1 MNSLQ
6 KGFLFVA
13 VALVALA
20 MGFYLNSHP
29 EPEVSGAGVRAVAT
43 DAGLNAALK
52 TELANMAG
60 GKASLSQWQGKVMV
74 VNFWATWCAPCRK
87 EIPEFIRMQTAL
99 EAKGVQFVGIAIDEP
114 AKVRQYAQEVRI
126 NYPILIGEF
135 DATELGKVLGN
146 DVGGLPYTVIFD
158 RGGRVVKTILG
169 GTNESHLTPILQPYL

>member
-13 VALVALA
+13 VALGALA
-20 MGFYLNSHP
+20 TGFYFNNPP
-29 EPEVSGAGVRAVAT
+29 EPEVSGAAVRSVAS
-43 DAGLNAALK
+43 DVSPNPALK
-52 TELANMAG
+52 AEIASMTG

-74 VNFWATWCAPCRK
+74 VNFWATWCPPCLK
-87 EIPEFIRMQTAL
+87 EIPDFVRMQTAL
-99 EAKGVQFVGIAIDEP
+99 EAKGVQFVGVAIDE
-114 AKVRQYAQEVRI
+114 ADKVRQYAKKAGI

-146 DVGGLPYTVIFD
+146 KGGALPFTVIFD